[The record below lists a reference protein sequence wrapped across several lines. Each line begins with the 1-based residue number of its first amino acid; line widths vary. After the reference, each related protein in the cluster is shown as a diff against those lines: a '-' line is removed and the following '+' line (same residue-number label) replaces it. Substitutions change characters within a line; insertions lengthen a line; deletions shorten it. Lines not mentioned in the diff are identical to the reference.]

1 MQHVQLPVSYP
12 ALFCFPADSAGRM
25 SEKHAGQEELKGA
38 GSFLRFSSRRFPH
51 CRHGG
56 KSASYEAIQ
65 LHTYTHTYTYTL
77 ACKDIFTYAIT
88 NLFK

>member
-25 SEKHAGQEELKGA
+25 SGKHAGREELKGA
-38 GSFLRFSSRRFPH
+38 GSFH
-51 CRHGG
+51 CWHGG

-65 LHTYTHTYTYTL
+65 LYTYIHTYTLTCKHT
-77 ACKDIFTYAIT
+77 FTYAIT